1 MTQRYYV
8 EKFDGYINEE
18 TLQYDGHRWCVMGDE
33 MIIAECYNKINA
45 RDIVRMLNF
54 ADKIVNTVSKWEK

>member
-8 EKFDGYINEE
+8 EKFDGYLNEV
-18 TLQYDGHRWCVMGDE
+18 TLEYDGHRWCVMEDE
-33 MIIAECYNKINA
+33 MVIAECYNKVNA

-54 ADKIVNTVSKWEK
+54 SDKIINATKKLEK